1 MKKIYS
7 AILMALIM
15 ASCSDKVTK
24 EEKKELAD
32 NGTTSVETAIGPL
45 ELVSPYTSK
54 SVSNNRLLLN
64 GQKV

>member
-1 MKKIYS
+1 
-7 AILMALIM
+7 MALIM